1 MRGALGLSVL
11 FPSGVPFAMLV
22 RRPIGSLIVCY
33 VALASVPWRP
43 ADAAELA
50 PEQRRAIESVIH
62 DYLRQHPDVLIEA
75 LRAAE
80 KKLKSDAGETAKQAL
95 AARRKEIFDDPETPV
110 GGNPKGDV
118 TLVEFFDYRCPYC
131 KQVQPRL
138 QELLAGDRELRIAY
152 KEFPI
157 LGSVSVAAARAALAA
172 QRQGKYEAFHDA
184 MMAAKGEI
192 TEDTVYRVAGSVGL
206 DLDRLK
212 RDIASPQIDAAL
224 KANQA
229 LADALDIR
237 GTPGFVIGDQIV
249 PGAME
254 LSSLREL
261 VAGAR
266 KK

>member
-1 MRGALGLSVL
+1 
-11 FPSGVPFAMLV
+11 MLIGT
-22 RRPIGSLIVCY
+22 PIGPLIFCCA
-33 VALASVPWRP
+33 ALALVPLRP

-62 DYLRQHPDVLIEA
+62 DYLLQHPDLLIEA
-75 LRAAE
+75 FRAAE
-80 KKLKSDAGETAKQAL
+80 EKLKSDTGERAKQAVV
-95 AARRKEIFDDPETPV
+95 ARRSEIFDDPETPV
-110 GGNPKGDV
+110 SGNPKGDV

-138 QELLAGDRELRIAY
+138 AELLASDRELRIAY

-157 LGSVSVAAARAALAA
+157 LGSVSVTAARAALAA
-172 QRQGKYEAFHDA
+172 HRQGKYEAFHDA
-184 MMAAKGEI
+184 TMAAKGGI

-206 DLDRLK
+206 DVDRLK
-212 RDIASPQIDAAL
+212 NDMAAPQIDAAL

-237 GTPGFVIGDQIV
+237 GTPGFVVGDQIV
-249 PGAME
+249 PGAIE
-254 LSSLREL
+254 LSSLKEL

-266 KK
+266 NK